1 MFQVVVGL
9 GIVLVFVGACGYRW
23 QMLVDEVALKTQIK
37 ESKTKELDALKKKVQ
52 EVEDYEKNKRLLE
65 DKNRIIEQ
73 LRKNQGGP
81 VRLLD
86 YLSQSLDPLKIWL
99 TTVDGDAQ
107 VAINGKALTNDDIV
121 QFIRN
126 LKQLNA
132 ELQRQLSKNQEYLPP
147 EEEAVTLLKQLSD
160 LGIRIGLDLKLWR
173 PGARAEDSSKLF
185 VRLPV
190 DVEMSG
196 GYHTLALFF
205 DRIGK
210 LPRIINVNKIKMG
223 GGKEERGRVSVQTS
237 FQLTAFASPAAST
250 APGGGKPAGK

>member
-1 MFQVVVGL
+1 MIKINLLPVKRAAKKAKVPVDTAMFQLVVGL
-9 GIVLVFVGACGYRW
+9 GVVLVFVGACGYRW

-37 ESKTKELDALKKKVQ
+37 ESKTKELEALKKKVQ

-99 TTVDGDAQ
+99 TSVDGDAQ

-126 LKQLNA
+126 LQQSGYFTDVML
-132 ELQRQLSKNQEYLPP
+132 EESRQAP
-147 EEEAVTLLKQLSD
+147 EEGLIIYQFRLK
-160 LGIRIGLDLKLWR
+160 
-173 PGARAEDSSKLF
+173 
-185 VRLPV
+185 
-190 DVEMSG
+190 MSVKG
-196 GYHTLALFF
+196 
-205 DRIGK
+205 
-210 LPRIINVNKIKMG
+210 
-223 GGKEERGRVSVQTS
+223 
-237 FQLTAFASPAAST
+237 
-250 APGGGKPAGK
+250 

>member
-1 MFQVVVGL
+1 MIKINLLPVKRAAKKAKVAVDTAMFQLVVGL

-23 QMLVDEVALKTQIK
+23 QMLIDEVALKTQIK

-99 TTVDGDAQ
+99 TSVDGDAQ

-126 LKQLNA
+126 LQQSGYFTDIML
-132 ELQRQLSKNQEYLPP
+132 EESRQAP
-147 EEEAVTLLKQLSD
+147 EEGLIIYQFRLK
-160 LGIRIGLDLKLWR
+160 
-173 PGARAEDSSKLF
+173 
-185 VRLPV
+185 
-190 DVEMSG
+190 MSVKG
-196 GYHTLALFF
+196 
-205 DRIGK
+205 
-210 LPRIINVNKIKMG
+210 
-223 GGKEERGRVSVQTS
+223 
-237 FQLTAFASPAAST
+237 
-250 APGGGKPAGK
+250 

>member
-1 MFQVVVGL
+1 MIKINLLPVKRAAKKAKVPVDTAVFQLVVGL
-9 GIVLVFVGACGYRW
+9 GVVLVFLGACGYRW
-23 QMLVDEVALKTQIK
+23 QMLVDEVTLKTQIK
-37 ESKTKELDALKKKVQ
+37 ESKTRELEVLKKKVQ

-126 LKQLNA
+126 LQQSGFFTDVML
-132 ELQRQLSKNQEYLPP
+132 EESRQAP
-147 EEEAVTLLKQLSD
+147 EEGLIIYQFRLK
-160 LGIRIGLDLKLWR
+160 
-173 PGARAEDSSKLF
+173 
-185 VRLPV
+185 
-190 DVEMSG
+190 MSVKG
-196 GYHTLALFF
+196 
-205 DRIGK
+205 
-210 LPRIINVNKIKMG
+210 
-223 GGKEERGRVSVQTS
+223 
-237 FQLTAFASPAAST
+237 
-250 APGGGKPAGK
+250 

>member
-1 MFQVVVGL
+1 VIKINLLPVKRAAKKAKVPVDTAMFQLVVGL

-23 QMLVDEVALKTQIK
+23 QMLVDEVALRTQIK

-99 TTVDGDAQ
+99 TSVDGDAQ

-126 LKQLNA
+126 LQQSGYFTDVML
-132 ELQRQLSKNQEYLPP
+132 EESRQAP
-147 EEEAVTLLKQLSD
+147 EEGLIIYQFRLK
-160 LGIRIGLDLKLWR
+160 
-173 PGARAEDSSKLF
+173 
-185 VRLPV
+185 
-190 DVEMSG
+190 MSVKG
-196 GYHTLALFF
+196 
-205 DRIGK
+205 
-210 LPRIINVNKIKMG
+210 
-223 GGKEERGRVSVQTS
+223 
-237 FQLTAFASPAAST
+237 
-250 APGGGKPAGK
+250 